1 MRATARPAGAG
12 PAAARGPAVP
22 AARLDAR
29 ARRGARPPWP
39 ARRRACRAPPWTFF
53 TCGATPPRSAPSR
66 ARAVQPPEE
75 SPPSA
80 RVDETDA
87 YAFDSD
93 TFDEDS
99 LDDIPVGGTVDM
111 DEAETRARGGSWS
124 FRHLEG
130 VMVGAAR
137 PLRDAADEVTRWTS
151 SFDDDDEWY
160 KMKPTR
166 YGVRRETDGDE
177 TDGDDVYRTSTLTG
191 DDGGE
196 PSVFVGDSSLQDD
209 ESARGGRG
217 LPSWLRAPAAWAA
230 ARFSFSFGAR
240 GWAAREKVRRVA
252 AKRRREREDRRNKR
266 TEDETETETA
276 SDWRAAA
283 ASWIADDDVE
293 TFFLSEPDPLGV
305 GAFFD
310 GVGAWAANRRERA
323 RAAAAAAATPPRL
336 QVVKLTDA
344 DRETLRLGCDEM
356 HFLPVPDSGWSVAL
370 LRYRPRRSVYA
381 SFSTPC
387 VTSPD
392 AMWDDSD
399 FLRGAG
405 ETHEKKLPLLLV
417 PGCASN
423 AYTFD
428 VAPSASLARA
438 LAKEGHDVFV
448 VECRGVGFSR
458 PWRSP
463 REWADAKT
471 NTPRQHAPTFGD
483 FDYDTY
489 LREDLPLACGYVAAL
504 TGERKLGAVGHSM
517 GGMLVMNLAS
527 GAVEATQTRP
537 PKTKTRRQKSEAS
550 DDFDSAGVVDAKSSP
565 SDALPWSPWEISRS
579 VTVASCLECS
589 DVSDGGDGHSSTYA
603 RYAAV
608 AGIVPDYLYGGA
620 AIPQLP
626 LGPLSVGQGM
636 AIEAFKGAPSERAL
650 RGDGAST
657 AGNENAD
664 NANASD
670 AVDAEDTLK
679 KDTETFWERNAVS
692 LSTCYPGATEPAL
705 VRRLLYY
712 GFGNVPLRLVLQMAT
727 LFAPG
732 GLATREEALA
742 RRDRAVRAAE
752 ARRRDK
758 QSGFRRFKGWG
769 DARSIETDSGDATV
783 EEVVRSSMTG
793 SDPAERDLENEDSGT
808 KKDASHVLYLD
819 ALRARRPKLL
829 MLAADCDPVIPPT
842 QVAATA
848 RAGGAQYMCFGDG
861 PKRAADAAAPEGAE
875 AKKSDEKKRNRVDG
889 DAALRAMLTDG
900 GEHFSHYDLLC
911 GRRAP
916 ELVFPEVAKFLGRI
930 ELFGGRVEL

>member
-12 PAAARGPAVP
+12 PAAARGPAAP

-39 ARRRACRAPPWTFF
+39 ARRRACRAPPWTSF

-75 SPPSA
+75 SPPSTL
-80 RVDETDA
+80 VDETDA

-177 TDGDDVYRTSTLTG
+177 TDGDDVYRTSTSTS

-252 AKRRREREDRRNKR
+252 AKRAREREDRRTKR
-266 TEDETETETA
+266 TETETETETA

-323 RAAAAAAATPPRL
+323 RAAAAAAATPPPL

-370 LRYRPRRSVYA
+370 LRYRPNRVVHA

-405 ETHEKKLPLLLV
+405 ETHPFEKKLPLLLV

-463 REWADAKT
+463 NEWADAKT

-489 LREDLPLACGYVAAL
+489 LREDLPLACGYVAAVV
-504 TGERKLGAVGHSM
+504 GERKLGAVGHSM

-527 GAVEATQTRP
+527 GAVEETQTRP
-537 PKTKTRRQKSEAS
+537 PKTRKHVTREGS
-550 DDFDSAGVVDAKSSP
+550 DDSDSSSAVGVIAAAGE
-565 SDALPWSPWEISRS
+565 DALPWSPWEISRS

-650 RGDGAST
+650 ESD
-657 AGNENAD
+657 
-664 NANASD
+664 D

-769 DARSIETDSGDATV
+769 DADTAIDTDSGDATV

-793 SDPAERDLENEDSGT
+793 SDSAERDLE
-808 KKDASHVLYLD
+808 KKDEKGTAKELLSHVLYLD

-861 PKRAADAAAPEGAE
+861 PKRAAGTAAPEGADL
-875 AKKSDEKKRNRVDG
+875 KKSDEKKRHRVDG

-916 ELVFPEVAKFLGRI
+916 TLVFPEVAKFLGRI

>member
-1 MRATARPAGAG
+1 M
-12 PAAARGPAVP
+12 
-22 AARLDAR
+22 
-29 ARRGARPPWP
+29 
-39 ARRRACRAPPWTFF
+39 
-53 TCGATPPRSAPSR
+53 
-66 ARAVQPPEE
+66 QPPEE
-75 SPPSA
+75 SPASTRADDP
-80 RVDETDA
+80 DA

-99 LDDIPVGGTVDM
+99 LDDVPVGDTVDM
-111 DEAETRARGGSWS
+111 DEAETRARGGSWA

-137 PLRDAADEVTRWTS
+137 PPRDAEDGVTRVTS

-160 KMKPTR
+160 QHKPTLVA
-166 YGVRRETDGDE
+166 GHAGDSETDDERADAAESGAARAGDAGRF
-177 TDGDDVYRTSTLTG
+177 TPR
-191 DDGGE
+191 
-196 PSVFVGDSSLQDD
+196 
-209 ESARGGRG
+209 SARVTLSAEEEDVSLTSVPERDEASSTNRRGGWA
-217 LPSWLRAPAAWAA
+217 SWLRAAVPTWARA
-230 ARFSFSFGAR
+230 GLGAR

-252 AKRRREREDRRNKR
+252 ARRGREREARRLSEHPEKI
-266 TEDETETETA
+266 ETETDSPA
-276 SDWRAAA
+276 RDWRAAA
-283 ASWIADDDVE
+283 ASWITDDDVE

-323 RAAAAAAATPPRL
+323 RAAAAAAATPPPL

-370 LRYRPRRSVYA
+370 LRYRPHRVVHA

-399 FLRGAG
+399 FARGAG
-405 ETHEKKLPLLLV
+405 ETHAKKLPTVLV

-428 VAPSASLARA
+428 VAPSFSLARA
-438 LAKEGHDVFV
+438 LAREGHDVFV

-463 REWADAKT
+463 GEWADPKT
-471 NTPRQHAPTFGD
+471 NAPRQHAPTFGD

-489 LREDLPLACGYVAAL
+489 LREDLPAACGYVAAV
-504 TGERKLGAVGHSM
+504 TGEERLGAVGHSM

-527 GAVEATQTRP
+527 GAVREAQTRP
-537 PKTKTRRQKSEAS
+537 PAGFAGAREKNKRNARERSGDPVPANGADPLVDGS
-550 DDFDSAGVVDAKSSP
+550 SAAQE
-565 SDALPWSPWEISRS
+565 ALPWRPWGIARA

-636 AIEAFKGAPSERAL
+636 AIEAIKGAPSEESPNSIRDES
-650 RGDGAST
+650 GD
-657 AGNENAD
+657 
-664 NANASD
+664 
-670 AVDAEDTLK
+670 DAETTDVQK
-679 KDTETFWERNAVS
+679 KKSTETETFWERNAVS

-705 VRRLLYY
+705 VRRLLYN

-742 RRDRAVRAAE
+742 RRERAVKEAESRKREETAA
-752 ARRRDK
+752 A
-758 QSGFRRFKGWG
+758 GFARRFKGWG
-769 DARSIETDSGDATV
+769 DDGSLIEPGTETGDATV
-783 EEVVRSSMTG
+783 EDVVRASMTG
-793 SDPAERDLENEDSGT
+793 SDPGPGLAGDVSER

-819 ALRARRPKLL
+819 ALRASRPKLL

-848 RAGGAQYMCFGDG
+848 RAGGARYMCFGDG
-861 PKRAADAAAPEGAE
+861 PKPAAEAAAAPAPE
-875 AKKSDEKKRNRVDG
+875 AKNKTSDEKKRRRVDG
-889 DAALRAMLTDG
+889 DAALRAMLIDG

-916 ELVFPEVAKFLGRI
+916 ELVFPEVAKFLGRV
-930 ELFGGRVEL
+930 ELFGGRLEL